1 MASRVEIH
9 GTDVILTELA
19 QLKCSVFRF
28 AGKSLAMS
36 MEQALSPVIPFG
48 GKAVALI
55 KIVCFTLSILCIE
68 LAKLQHS
75 ESLWFSM
82 QGY

>member
-1 MASRVEIH
+1 
-9 GTDVILTELA
+9 
-19 QLKCSVFRF
+19 
-28 AGKSLAMS
+28 MS